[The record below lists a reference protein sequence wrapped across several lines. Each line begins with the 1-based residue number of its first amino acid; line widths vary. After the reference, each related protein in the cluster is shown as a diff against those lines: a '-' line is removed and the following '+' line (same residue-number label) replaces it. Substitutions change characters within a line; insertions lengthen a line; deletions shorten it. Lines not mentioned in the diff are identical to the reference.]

1 MAIKLLLRLFV
12 ILTVFSVMSS
22 GAVMAQAPIPP
33 VLFQGELTIDGVT
46 APVGT
51 IVVAEVDGEEVTA
64 CTVDGVIVKE
74 GQYML
79 VIPNNGYMG
88 KMVVFK
94 VNGIVAGEH
103 EYVSSMP
110 TPVVELDL
118 DVKTSSSGGSD
129 TGSIA
134 PGKTDDSSSGLFG
147 LGTNA
152 IVGIAVGVVL
162 AAVVVVLLVR
172 RRRRI

>member
-1 MAIKLLLRLFV
+1 
-12 ILTVFSVMSS
+12 MSS
-22 GAVMAQAPIPP
+22 GVILAQAPIPP

-64 CTVDGVIVKE
+64 CTVDGVIIKE

-79 VIPNNGYMG
+79 MIPNNGYMG

-118 DVKTSSSGGSD
+118 DVKTGSPDTTGGSD

>member
-22 GAVMAQAPIPP
+22 GVTLAQAPIPP

-64 CTVDGVIVKE
+64 CTVDGVIIKE

-79 VIPNNGYMG
+79 MIPNNGYMG

-118 DVKTSSSGGSD
+118 DVKTGSSA
-129 TGSIA
+129 T
-134 PGKTDDSSSGLFG
+134 PGKTDDSSSGLFR
-147 LGTNA
+147 LSTNA
-152 IVGIAVGVVL
+152 IVGIVAGIVV

-172 RRRRI
+172 RRRRR